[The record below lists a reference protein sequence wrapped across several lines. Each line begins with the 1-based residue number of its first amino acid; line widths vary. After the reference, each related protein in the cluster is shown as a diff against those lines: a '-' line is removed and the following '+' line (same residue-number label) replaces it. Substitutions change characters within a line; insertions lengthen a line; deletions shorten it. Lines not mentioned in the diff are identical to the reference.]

1 MLSTLA
7 PSLAGSSSVLSVAC
21 EKGDPGYCAP
31 STTSFL
37 YKPLVHFTIAGQKF
51 EITKVTLLLYFGI
64 VVIAAAFVYATR
76 NPKIVPGK
84 TQWIA
89 EETYGFI
96 RNGIAIDVIG
106 PEDGARFAPYLTS
119 MFLFIITLNI
129 FEIIPV
135 AQVPVTGRISIPAFL
150 AAISWLLFNYLGIKR
165 KGVVGYFRS
174 VCLPPN
180 VPWWIYPILVP
191 IEFISTIIIRPF
203 TLAVRLFANMFA
215 GHLLLLVFITGA
227 TYLFGVGGPS
237 YLFGGVSFL
246 MSILITFFELLV
258 DALQAYI
265 FTILTAIYVSGA
277 LAEEH

>member
-1 MLSTLA
+1 VLGTFA
-7 PSLAGSSSVLSVAC
+7 PALHGVRGVATVAC

-31 STTSFL
+31 AVGSFL
-37 YKPLVHFTIAGQKF
+37 YKPLVHFKIAGQKF
-51 EITKVTLLLYFGI
+51 EITKLTLLLYFAII
-64 VVIAAAFVYATR
+64 VICGLFVWATR

-84 TQWIA
+84 GQWLA
-89 EETYGFI
+89 EETYGFV

-106 PEDGARFAPYLTS
+106 PEEGARFAPYLTS
-119 MFLFIITLNI
+119 LFMFILALNL
-129 FEIIPV
+129 FEIVPI
-135 AQVPVTGRISIPAFL
+135 AQVPVTGRISIPAAL
-150 AAISWLLFNYLGIKR
+150 AGISWIMFNYLGIKR
-165 KGVVGYFRS
+165 HGLGGYFKT

-180 VPWWIYPILVP
+180 VPWWIYPILIP
-191 IEFISTIIIRPF
+191 IEFVSTIIIRPF

-227 TYLFGVGGPS
+227 TYLFGVGGFS
-237 YLFGGVSFL
+237 YFFGGVSFV

>member
-1 MLSTLA
+1 MLGTLA
-7 PSLAGSSSVLSVAC
+7 PNVHGAHSVIAVAC

-31 STTSFL
+31 STTSFV
-37 YKPLVHFTIAGQKF
+37 YKPLVHFSIAGQRF
-51 EITKVTLLLYFGI
+51 EITKLTLLLYFGV
-64 VVIAAAFVYATR
+64 VVIAAAFLWATR

-84 TQWIA
+84 GQWLA

-96 RNGIAIDVIG
+96 RNGIAVDVIG
-106 PEDGARFAPYLTS
+106 PEEGAKFAPYLTS
-119 MFLFIITLNI
+119 MFLFILVLNL
-129 FEIIPV
+129 FEIIPI

-150 AAISWLLFNYLGIKR
+150 AAISWILFNYLGIKR
-165 KGVVGYFRS
+165 QGLRGYFKN
-174 VCLPPN
+174 VCFPPN

-227 TYLFGVGGPS
+227 TYLFGVGGLS
-237 YLFGGVSFL
+237 YVFGGFSFV
-246 MSILITFFELLV
+246 MSIVLTFFELLV

-277 LAEEH
+277 LADEH

>member
-1 MLSTLA
+1 MLGTLA
-7 PSLAGSSSVLSVAC
+7 PALQGAHGVRAVAC

-31 STTSFL
+31 AVGSFL
-37 YKPLVHFTIAGQKF
+37 YKPLVHFKIAGAKF
-51 EITKVTLLLYFGI
+51 EITKLTLLLYFAI
-64 VVIAAAFVYATR
+64 VVIAALFLLATR
-76 NPKIVPGK
+76 NPKIVPGRG
-84 TQWIA
+84 QWLA
-89 EETYGFI
+89 EETYGFV
-96 RNGIAIDVIG
+96 RNGIAVDVIG
-106 PEDGARFAPYLTS
+106 PEAGVRFAPYLTS
-119 MFLFIITLNI
+119 MFLFILALNL
-129 FEIIPV
+129 FEIIPI
-135 AQVPVTGRISIPAFL
+135 AQVPVTGRISIPAAL
-150 AAISWLLFNYLGIKR
+150 AAISWLMFNYLGIKR
-165 KGVVGYFRS
+165 HGLGGYFKT

-191 IEFISTIIIRPF
+191 IEFFSTIIIRPF

-227 TYLFGVGGPS
+227 TYLWGVGGTS
-237 YLFGGVSFL
+237 YLFGTVSFG